1 MCRELHELSS
11 SIRGFLDESFNGHV
25 NPNETRVFDLDYVL
39 RKLETGGDGLKTED
53 DMHCLELAVAME
65 KYLKSQDSVK
75 LVEIHQASSLS
86 GGYLILREDNKKK
99 GKEKNKEKDGKKMYI
114 YINSLLTTKSLRSLG
129 CS

>member
-1 MCRELHELSS
+1 M
-11 SIRGFLDESFNGHV
+11 DESFNGHV

-53 DMHCLELAVAME
+53 DMHSSELAVAME
-65 KYLKSQDSVK
+65 KYLKSQDLVK

-86 GGYLILREDNKKK
+86 SGYLILREDNKNK

-114 YINSLLTTKSLRSLG
+114 YI
-129 CS
+129 